1 MRFPN
6 EARLAALPTITT
18 STSSNNFITVR
29 FFQSALAQLTSW
41 QRKLRYNELN
51 SGISGGSETSEKG
64 ALTGALTREIGRFE
78 LADGSPILLDEI
90 GELPLFGL

>member
-1 MRFPN
+1 MKPAGRI
-6 EARLAALPTITT
+6 A
-18 STSSNNFITVR
+18 NNNDINIRQQLHTVR

-64 ALTGALTREIGRFE
+64 AFTGALTREIGRFE
-78 LADGSPILLDEI
+78 LADGSTILLDEI